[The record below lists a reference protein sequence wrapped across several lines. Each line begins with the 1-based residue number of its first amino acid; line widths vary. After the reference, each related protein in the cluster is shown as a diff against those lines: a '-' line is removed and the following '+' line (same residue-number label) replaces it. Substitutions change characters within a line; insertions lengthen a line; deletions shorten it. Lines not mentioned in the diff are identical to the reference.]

1 MAEGLSAGRTMRV
14 FLGFLLTAC
23 FTPASHAS
31 AGEVAMS
38 CVVQDTT
45 PKHAQ
50 RTFELSF
57 DQANQLVYIS
67 KSMATAAIT
76 PSTISF
82 RVDLASGVPF
92 SFAIDRLTGVIR
104 VTGTA
109 GALYNG
115 ECKVV
120 EAKGS

>member
-1 MAEGLSAGRTMRV
+1 MRLSIGVVVAT
-14 FLGFLLTAC
+14 C
-23 FTPASHAS
+23 FMPALHAD

-38 CVVQDTT
+38 CIVQDTT

-50 RTFELSF
+50 RTFDLAF

-67 KSMATAAIT
+67 QSVATAAIT
-76 PSTISF
+76 QSTITF

-115 ECKVV
+115 QCKVV

>member
-1 MAEGLSAGRTMRV
+1 MRLSVGVVVAI
-14 FLGFLLTAC
+14 C
-23 FTPASHAS
+23 FMPALHAD

-38 CVVQDTT
+38 CIVQDTT

-50 RTFELSF
+50 RTFDLSF

-67 KSMATAAIT
+67 QSVATAAIT
-76 PSTISF
+76 QSTITF

-92 SFAIDRLTGVIR
+92 SFAIDRLTGVIH

-115 ECKVV
+115 QCKVV